1 MAKKP
6 SRNEIWQTLAEEMG
20 GVFVMN
26 RRGKP
31 QGVQFEAGPWQ
42 VLLDSYTQSNGNS
55 SQTYTRVRAVF
66 RAKDD
71 LRFSVYRKSIFS
83 GLGKALGMKDLE
95 VGMPPLDEA
104 YIVQSNSIGKVQS
117 LLIRREIA
125 DPLITLNSGKLHVR
139 RFRKR
144 GLREP
149 GWVVLTYET
158 TAKRDVDLI
167 RLMVKLVDA
176 SIQHLG
182 RIGSAE
188 TDPVPVS
195 VL

>member
-6 SRNEIWQTLAEEMG
+6 SRNEIWQTLAGEMG
-20 GVFVMN
+20 GVLVKN

-31 QGVQFEAGPWQ
+31 KGVQFEAGSWQ
-42 VLLDSYTQSNGNS
+42 VLLDSYTQSNGDS
-55 SQTYTRVRAVF
+55 GQTYTRVRAIF

-71 LRFSVYRKSIFS
+71 LRFRIYRKSIFS
-83 GLGKALGMKDLE
+83 GLGKALGMEDLE

-117 LLIRREIA
+117 LLIRNEIA
-125 DPLITLNSGKLHVR
+125 GPLITLNSGKLHLR
-139 RFRKR
+139 KFRKR
-144 GLREP
+144 GLRES
-149 GWVVLTYET
+149 GWMEVAYET
-158 TAKRDVDLI
+158 AAKRDLEQT

-176 SIQHLG
+176 SIKHLG
-182 RIGSAE
+182 RIGTAAS
-188 TDPVPVS
+188 DPVPVA